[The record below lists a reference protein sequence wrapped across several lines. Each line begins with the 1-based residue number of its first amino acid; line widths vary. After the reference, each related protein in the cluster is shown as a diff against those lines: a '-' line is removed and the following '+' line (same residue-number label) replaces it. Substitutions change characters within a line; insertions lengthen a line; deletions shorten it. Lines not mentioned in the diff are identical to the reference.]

1 VPEHKLAETW
11 RSVLLERTSGDAS
24 CAVLLSHGVD
34 SNAVLAALLRNC
46 RKPAVVSFRRADTM
60 SRDWRAARATA
71 RHHNLPFHD
80 VVLPISPTRI
90 ERDVRFAIGLGFR
103 GKADVECGNAW
114 IHAVRA
120 IAALGIKEVYS
131 GYGVDKKFGLSK
143 AAQMDAHNGKGD
155 DADWLDEYRRENEKS
170 QQLELVTAYAKTL
183 GVDFIAPCRD
193 ERLMESVMGW
203 SWNALNKPRQK
214 EPLRDAF
221 PEMKEWNVANVHV
234 NFNRGDSGIAEMY
247 EVLLDGSL
255 NVGGWK
261 SPVGIYNAIAK
272 GKL

>member
-1 VPEHKLAETW
+1 MPEHKLAETW

-24 CAVLLSHGVD
+24 CAIFLSHGVD

-46 RKPAVVSFRRADTM
+46 RKPTVVSFRRADRF
-60 SRDWRAARATA
+60 SKDWRAARATA
-71 RHHNLPFHD
+71 RHHGLPFFD
-80 VVLPISPTRI
+80 VVLPISAERI
-90 ERDVRFAIGLGFR
+90 ERDVRFAISLGFT

-114 IHAVRA
+114 LYAVRMVS
-120 IAALGIKEVYS
+120 ALGISEVYS

-143 AAQMDAHNGKGD
+143 QAQMDAHNGKGD
-155 DADWLDEYRRENEKS
+155 DAAWLDEYRRENEKS
-170 QQLELVTAYAKTL
+170 QQLELVTKYANGL
-183 GVDFIAPCRD
+183 GVKFIAPCRD

-221 PEMKEWNVANVHV
+221 PEMREWNVANVHV

-247 EVLLDGSL
+247 EVLLDGPL

-261 SPVGIYNAIAK
+261 STVGIYNAIAK